1 MEWCRKMDSSR
12 PAAFLIWFLKF
23 CFLSIFVAHCC
34 SAQAES
40 SIVSRAKDLSAQE
53 KWRDVVELA
62 EKQSSRT
69 PELEYL
75 YGMALAR
82 LGRWQESGAAFKRG
96 GRLAPGDSRFPRELA
111 GVEFKQKNYEEA
123 GTQLRR
129 ALDIDPGDVYA
140 NEFLG
145 TVYFLQRN
153 IEAALKYWNRVR
165 KPEIATFI
173 PEPPPKTDAALLD
186 RAFAFSPASVMTLDQ
201 FLSSNERV
209 RNLGMFSSFSVNLVP
224 RDDSK
229 FDVLF
234 RNDERNGFGN
244 STLEILLMMLRGL
257 PAEEVNPEY
266 FNWRHR
272 GTNFEG
278 FYRWDGQKR
287 RWAGSISGLLRGD
300 PKRRY
305 WSGFDIR
312 NENWDLRTAFRGP
325 ADQLGSFNLH
335 RQAFGANLFS
345 AESGRWNWT
354 AGAEWSHRDFRGVTP
369 GPAITPKLLAKGSQL
384 KEITKLSIDVWRFP
398 ERRMEVKAAI
408 SAEAGRLWSTP
419 GESFLK
425 TQGMAAFHWFAKAEG
440 DDYEFRERILVGR
453 TIGDVP
459 LDELF
464 ILGVLGDN
472 TLEMRGH
479 VTTRQGRKGSGPMGR
494 NYFVSN
500 LDFDKTLFSKW
511 GFTAKIGPLLD
522 IGKISDPN
530 AALGSHQW
538 LYDVGVKVRGSLF
551 GMGAVF
557 IYGKDLRTGN
567 NAFTVGLE

>member
-1 MEWCRKMDSSR
+1 MDSSR
-12 PAAFLIWFLKF
+12 PAAVLTSILKF
-23 CFLSIFVAHCC
+23 CFSFVIFTGWCLG
-34 SAQAES
+34 QANS
-40 SIVSRAKDLSAQE
+40 SIVTQAKKLYAEE
-53 KWRDVVELA
+53 KWQEVVEFA
-62 EKQSSRT
+62 EGESSRP

-82 LGRWQESGAAFKRG
+82 LERWEDSTAALKRG
-96 GRLAPGDSRFPRELA
+96 AKLAPGDARFPRELA
-111 GVEFKQKNYEEA
+111 GVEFKQKHYSEA
-123 GTQLRR
+123 STQLRH
-129 ALDIDPGDVYA
+129 ALDINPNDSYA

-153 IEAALKYWNRVR
+153 IEAALKYWNRAN
-165 KPEIATFI
+165 KPEVATFI

-186 RAFAFSPASVMTLDQ
+186 RAFTFSPASIMTLDQ
-201 FLSSNERV
+201 LLNSKERLK
-209 RNLGMFSSFSVNLVP
+209 NLGMFSSFSVNLVP

-229 FDVLF
+229 FDMLF

-244 STLEILLMMLRGL
+244 STLEILLMMFRGL
-257 PAEEVNPEY
+257 PAEEINPKY
-266 FNWRHR
+266 FNLHHR
-272 GTNFEG
+272 GTNFQG
-278 FYRWDGQKR
+278 LYRWDAQKR

-325 ADQLGSFNLH
+325 ADQLGSFNMR

-345 AESGRWNWT
+345 VESGRWNWT
-354 AGAEWSHRDFRGVTP
+354 VGAEWSHRDFRSVTP
-369 GPAITPKLLAKGSQL
+369 GPAITPQLLAEGSQL
-384 KEITKLSIDVWRFP
+384 KQITKFGADVWRFP
-398 ERRMEVKAAI
+398 ERRMEVKTAV

-419 GESFLK
+419 GQSFLK
-425 TQGMAAFHWFAKAEG
+425 TQGMATFHWFAKAEG
-440 DDYEFRERILVGR
+440 NDYEVQERVLVGK
-453 TIGDVP
+453 TVGDVP

-464 ILGVLGDN
+464 VLGVLGDN
-472 TLEMRGH
+472 ALKMRGH

-500 LDFDKTLFSKW
+500 FDFDKTMFQKW
-511 GFTAKIGPLLD
+511 GVTAKIGPLLD

-530 AALGSHQW
+530 PALGSHQW